1 MNGSEQYSE
10 NIVEMI
16 LATMPSFVSSVAVIS
31 MKILRV
37 FRVILLCSELMMG
50 GIEATVPLES

>member
-1 MNGSEQYSE
+1 M
-10 NIVEMI
+10 VEMM
-16 LATMPSFVSSVAVIS
+16 LATMASFVSSVAVIS
-31 MKILRV
+31 MNILRV